1 MDETRELVIA
11 RLGAQGDGV
20 AETADGP
27 LYVPFALPGE
37 RVRVAVGE
45 GGRARLLEVLQ
56 PAADRVRAPC
66 RHFGTCGG
74 CALQHLDEGAMRAW
88 KREQVRVAFAQR
100 GMAADVAPTVA
111 IAGGRRRAVFAARRR
126 GSGLVLGFHAARG
139 HEIVGL
145 AECPVLV
152 PEIVA
157 ALPALVRIAEP
168 SLPREAE
175 ARIIVLAADNGLDVA
190 VEDTPAGV
198 AAEARARLARA
209 AAEAGV
215 LRVSVGGEP
224 VYAAGVPLLRFG
236 AALVEPPPGAFVQAV
251 AEAEAAIAARVLGVL
266 PKKAKRVADLFCGL
280 GAFAFP
286 LARRA
291 EVLAVDGDGA
301 AVAALAAAVRR
312 TQGVKR
318 IETRVRD
325 LFREPLGRTELA
337 GFDAVV
343 LDPPRAGAA
352 AQAARLAA
360 SKVPIVVAVSCN
372 PATLARD
379 ARLLVDGGY
388 CLASVTPID
397 QFRYSAHVEA
407 VAVFRR

>member
-1 MDETRELVIA
+1 M
-11 RLGAQGDGV
+11 
-20 AETADGP
+20 
-27 LYVPFALPGE
+27 
-37 RVRVAVGE
+37 
-45 GGRARLLEVLQ
+45 
-56 PAADRVRAPC
+56 
-66 RHFGTCGG
+66 
-74 CALQHLDEGAMRAW
+74 
-88 KREQVRVAFAQR
+88 
-100 GMAADVAPTVA
+100 
-111 IAGGRRRAVFAARRR
+111 
-126 GSGLVLGFHAARG
+126 
-139 HEIVGL
+139 
-145 AECPVLV
+145 
-152 PEIVA
+152 
-157 ALPALVRIAEP
+157 
-168 SLPREAE
+168 LPREAE

-190 VEDTPAGV
+190 VEDTPGRV
-198 AAEARARLARA
+198 GAEARAALREPPPR
-209 AAEAGV
+209 
-215 LRVSVGGEP
+215 RVSCASAS
-224 VYAAGVPLLRFG
+224 AASRSTRPACRRCAG
-236 AALVEPPPGAFVQAV
+236 AAPREPPPGAFVQAV

-301 AVAALAAAVRR
+301 AAALAAAVRR

-325 LFREPLGRTELA
+325 LFREPLGRTQLA

-360 SKVPIVVAVSCN
+360 AKVPIVVAVSCN

-388 CLASVTPID
+388 RLASVTPID

-407 VAVFRR
+407 VAVFRAGKA

>member
-11 RLGAQGDGV
+11 RLGAQADGI

-27 LYVPFALPGE
+27 VYVPFALPGE
-37 RVRVAVGE
+37 RVRAAVGE

-66 RHFGTCGG
+66 RHFGMCGG
-74 CALQHLDEGAMRAW
+74 CALQHLDEGAIRAW

-100 GMAADVAPTVA
+100 GMAADVEPTVA

-126 GSGLVLGFHAARG
+126 GSGVVLGFHAARG

-145 AECPVLV
+145 SECPVLV

-157 ALPALVRIAEP
+157 ALPALLRLAEP
-168 SLPREAE
+168 LLPREAE

-224 VYAAGVPLLRFG
+224 VYAAGVPVLRFG
-236 AALVEPPPGAFVQAV
+236 TALVEPPPGAFVQAV

-301 AVAALAAAVRR
+301 AMAALAAAARR
-312 TQGVKR
+312 TQGIKR

-360 SKVPIVVAVSCN
+360 AKVPIVVAVSCN

-388 CLASVTPID
+388 RLTSVTPID